1 MPNNN
6 GTQTI
11 DADEKQSVTELDL
24 EAPVSQSEQRVSER
38 PANRLMR
45 FLMIAAAI
53 VIAIAAIYF
62 LWDAFRYEETDD
74 AQVDGH
80 VLPVSPRINGQIKDV
95 RVVEGQHVHAGEVL
109 VIIDPQDYQLS
120 KDLAQTNL
128 ADALMTAASSHWN
141 LAIAY
146 SSVRIYLD
154 SSKTAVVNAE
164 AALKTAKESY
174 AAAEAALAPPEAN
187 AVRSDADL
195 ERYIQLFAI
204 GGISRQQYD
213 QAVATATANR
223 AAVVSAQ
230 AGVNAS
236 EQLVQQAQGKLL
248 QARNDL
254 HVAETA
260 PEQISLIRNNAQTAD
275 DHVLQ
280 QKIYLEQAELN
291 LNSTVIC
298 SPVAGIVGKK
308 SVEVGQNVS
317 IGQELVDLVPLD
329 DVWVTANFRQT
340 QLAHMRPGQP
350 VEIKVDAYG
359 HKWKGHVTNLG
370 GGTGSVLRLSS
381 PENDRGKY
389 LKVAHRVPVR
399 IDFDRPAG
407 QEFNAQGLLKPG
419 LSVESNV
426 RVQ

>member
-11 DADEKQSVTELDL
+11 DADEKQSVTVLDL
-24 EAPVSQSEQRVSER
+24 EGPVSQSEQRLSKHPVSR
-38 PANRLMR
+38 RMKV
-45 FLMIAAAI
+45 LMIAAAI

-62 LWDAFRYEETDD
+62 LWDAFRYEDTDD
-74 AQVDGH
+74 AQVDGD
-80 VLPVSPRINGQIKDV
+80 VLPLSPRINGQIKDV
-95 RVVEGQHVHAGEVL
+95 RVVEGQYVHAGEVL
-109 VIIDPQDYQLS
+109 VTIDPRDYQLT
-120 KDLAQTNL
+120 KDLAQANL
-128 ADALMTAASSHWN
+128 ADALLTAASSHWN

-146 SSVRIYLD
+146 STVRSYLD
-154 SSKTAVVNAE
+154 SAKTAVINAEDALKADQQSYASAE
-164 AALKTAKESY
+164 AALVRA
-174 AAAEAALAPPEAN
+174 EAN
-187 AVRSDADL
+187 AARSDADL
-195 ERYIQLFAI
+195 ERYIPLFAKEDF
-204 GGISRQQYD
+204 SHQQYD

-230 AGVNAS
+230 AGVYAA
-236 EQLVQQAQGKLL
+236 EQFVQQAQGKLL

-254 HVAETA
+254 HIAETA

-280 QKIYLEQAELN
+280 QKIYLAQAELN

-298 SPVAGIVGKK
+298 SPVTGIVGKK
-308 SVEVGQNVS
+308 NVETGQHVS
-317 IGQELVDLVPLD
+317 IGQELVAVVPLD

-350 VEIKVDAYG
+350 VEIKVDAYS

-370 GGTGSVLRLSS
+370 GGTGSMLRLSA
-381 PENDRGKY
+381 PENASGKY
-389 LKVAHRVPVR
+389 LKVADRVPVR
-399 IDFDRPAG
+399 IDFDRAAG

-426 RVQ
+426 RVR